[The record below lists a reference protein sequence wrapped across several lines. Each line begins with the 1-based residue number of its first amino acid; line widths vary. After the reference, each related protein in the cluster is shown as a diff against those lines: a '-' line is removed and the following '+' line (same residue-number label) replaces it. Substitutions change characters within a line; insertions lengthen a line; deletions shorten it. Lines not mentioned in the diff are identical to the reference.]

1 MQNSGHVTHHKDLH
15 AFVEPGNSVIEFRVV
30 RRGRSVR
37 VDVPR
42 ETLNQRFGVDD
53 TPHALLIAYEAHRD
67 EIDAAVL
74 RRAADGG
81 TGVVVVRPKDIVH

>member
-1 MQNSGHVTHHKDLH
+1 MQNSGPAAHHKDLH
-15 AFVEPGNSVIEFRVV
+15 PFVKPGNSVIEFRLI
-30 RRGRSVR
+30 RRGLSVR

-53 TPHALLIAYEAHRD
+53 SPHGLLIAYEAHRD

-74 RRAADGG
+74 RRAAGGG
-81 TGVVVVRPKDIVH
+81 TGVVTVRPKDILH